1 MVQGKVGSG
10 GTKKHGRNKDTCQ
23 KYIAHQQRKKNKIKK
38 WKKII
43 KRLKPENNM
52 RKELE
57 RKIEEYELKII

>member
-1 MVQGKVGSG
+1 MVQGKAGSG
-10 GTKKHGRNKDTCQ
+10 GTKKHGRNKDNCQ

-43 KRLKPENNM
+43 KRLEPENNM

-57 RKIEEYELKII
+57 KKIEEYELKII